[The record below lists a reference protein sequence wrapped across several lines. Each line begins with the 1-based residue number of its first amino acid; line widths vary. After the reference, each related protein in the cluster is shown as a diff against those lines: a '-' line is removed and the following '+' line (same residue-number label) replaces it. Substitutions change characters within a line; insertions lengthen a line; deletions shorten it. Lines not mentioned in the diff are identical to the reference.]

1 MNYELYFISL
11 YCKNKKMTMDIRQQ
25 TTGHCW
31 LPANCRRLTIV
42 RCLLSF
48 VCLFF
53 VSCRSQYMV
62 KGSSSVDDLEG
73 KMLTLKVYI
82 DGEMRSIDSTRVVH
96 GRFNFGGGMDSTMLA
111 NVFLGNMS
119 LMPIVLEEGEV
130 KLNIGET
137 QQSATGTPL
146 NDTLSGF
153 ILRKTQIDARM
164 AELPHLESQ
173 MIMDGTDYEEIMY
186 ELGKQSRQLAEE
198 NDELIT
204 RFIRAN
210 YNNVLGP
217 GIFMIL
223 TSNLPY
229 PILTPQIEEIITN
242 APPYFLGHPYVKK
255 YIKEAQENLEK
266 DKGY

>member
-1 MNYELYFISL
+1 MTKHIINSLKRHRQSPICSPYYEGVKGGLL
-11 YCKNKKMTMDIRQQ
+11 
-25 TTGHCW
+25 
-31 LPANCRRLTIV
+31 L
-42 RCLLSF
+42 CLLI
-48 VCLFF
+48 L
-53 VSCRSQYMV
+53 VSCKSQYMV
-62 KGSSSVDDLEG
+62 KGSSNVDDLEG
-73 KMLTLKVYI
+73 KILTLKVYV

-96 GRFNFGGGMDSTMLA
+96 GRFNFGGNMDSTMLA
-111 NVFLGNMS
+111 NVFWGNLS

-130 KLNIGET
+130 NMRISET

-153 ILRKTQIDARM
+153 IQRKTQIDARM

-173 MIMDGTDYEEIMY
+173 MIMDGTDYDEILF
-186 ELGKQSRQLAEE
+186 ELGQQSKQLAAE
-198 NDELIT
+198 NDRLIT
-204 RFIRAN
+204 RFIRDN

-255 YIKEAQENLEK
+255 YIKEAQENEEK
-266 DKGY
+266 NKGY

>member
-1 MNYELYFISL
+1 MLYLCRALKRKTVNNKLYYLLTFI
-11 YCKNKKMTMDIRQQ
+11 
-25 TTGHCW
+25 
-31 LPANCRRLTIV
+31 V
-42 RCLLSF
+42 LSMA
-48 VCLFF
+48 
-53 VSCRSQYMV
+53 SCRSQYMV
-62 KGSSSVDDLEG
+62 KGSSNVDDLEG
-73 KMLTLKVYI
+73 RVLTLKVYV

-111 NVFLGNMS
+111 NVFLGNLS

-137 QQSATGTPL
+137 QQTATGTPL

-153 ILRKTQIDARM
+153 IQRKTQLDARM
-164 AELPHLESQ
+164 AELPHLQSQ
-173 MIMDGTDYEEIMY
+173 MIMDGTDYDEIMY
-186 ELGKQSRQLAEE
+186 ELGKQSKEIEDE
-198 NDELIT
+198 NDRLIT

-229 PILTPQIEEIITN
+229 PILNPQIEEIITN

-255 YIKEAQENLEK
+255 YIEEAKKARENEE
-266 DKGY
+266 

>member
-1 MNYELYFISL
+1 MGFSIHRHSSIHSPLRGGVGGGL
-11 YCKNKKMTMDIRQQ
+11 
-25 TTGHCW
+25 
-31 LPANCRRLTIV
+31 LL
-42 RCLLSF
+42 CLLT
-48 VCLFF
+48 LL
-53 VSCRSQYMV
+53 SCKSQYMV
-62 KGSSSVDDLEG
+62 KGSSSVDELEG
-73 KMLTLKVYI
+73 KMLTLKVYV

-96 GRFNFGGGMDSTMLA
+96 GRFSFGGGMDSTMLA
-111 NVFLGNMS
+111 NVFWGNVS

-130 KLNIGET
+130 RLDIGET

-153 ILRKTQIDARM
+153 IQRKTQLDAQM
-164 AELPHLESQ
+164 AELPHLDAQ
-173 MIMDGTDYEEIMY
+173 MIMDGTDEDERRYV
-186 ELGKQSRQLAEE
+186 LGNQSKQIAAE
-198 NDELIT
+198 NDRLIV
-204 RFIRAN
+204 RFIRDN

-255 YIKEAQENLEK
+255 YIEKAKEGTDVNEE
-266 DKGY
+266 